1 MKSKSKLSFFMSTL
15 IFLFFKSRQKP
26 NESSWKNSVKLGKPP
41 PPHHHRHQKKKT
53 LEGSVKFIKKNSVK
67 LKSKS
72 KSSFLISTSILASAR
87 RVGVGGGVGGDD
99 GWFIGACNRGTA
111 RIANDRRNEWIIG
124 SLNRTWWP
132 SVPANEDSGPIES
145 IAFPMRLNWLYL
157 VKPYW
162 TTYMRSRPLNKKL
175 KKIQTVNQ

>member
-1 MKSKSKLSFFMSTL
+1 M
-15 IFLFFKSRQKP
+15 
-26 NESSWKNSVKLGKPP
+26 
-41 PPHHHRHQKKKT
+41 
-53 LEGSVKFIKKNSVK
+53 
-67 LKSKS
+67 KSKS

-162 TTYMRSRPLNKKL
+162 TTYMRSRPLNRKL
-175 KKIQTVNQ
+175 KKNTNSQPVNVGIRWTRQRRWWNGRSGKKRLRSTTTETAPLSIATR